1 MNMNKKTI
9 ITVLFALVALVGQ
22 GQEVKRVAASPED
35 FMEHMALCG
44 YEVYTYDISSL
55 RDSVSGF
62 TIVIREYNQQ
72 GMIDISS
79 LRDSVSGFTIVIR
92 EYNQQGMIDEK
103 KLYGFR
109 TKTMISDF
117 NEQDQKSIYEEKDGD
132 DMERGIY
139 RLSKTLSIGFSPIQS
154 DSIETITL
162 RSSRCDASPWKLTL
176 KPIPGAPQTIYRY
189 QKAPYQPNS
198 FSLDTFIP
206 LVFYGSFWWDEQAKG
221 WRFCGETELTEEK
234 AKTSDYFKYCPHY
247 YIIGAVFHK

>member
-1 MNMNKKTI
+1 MYKQTI
-9 ITVLFALVALVGQ
+9 ITILFALVAVAGQ
-22 GQEVKRVAASPED
+22 GQEIKKVAATPDD

-44 YEVYTYDISSL
+44 YEVYTY
-55 RDSVSGF
+55 
-62 TIVIREYNQQ
+62 
-72 GMIDISS
+72 DISS

-117 NEQDQKSIYEEKDGD
+117 NEKDQQEIYAENDAD

-139 RLSKTLSIGFSPIQS
+139 RLAKTLAVGFSPVQS

-176 KPIPGAPQTIYRY
+176 KPIPGAPQTVYRY
-189 QKAPYQPNS
+189 RKRHTSPLRSPLTPSFPLSSTALSGGTNKQKGGVSVERPN
-198 FSLDTFIP
+198 
-206 LVFYGSFWWDEQAKG
+206 
-221 WRFCGETELTEEK
+221 
-234 AKTSDYFKYCPHY
+234 
-247 YIIGAVFHK
+247 

>member
-1 MNMNKKTI
+1 MNIYKQTI
-9 ITVLFALVALVGQ
+9 ITAMLALVAMAGQ
-22 GQEVKRVAASPED
+22 GQTIKRVEASLED
-35 FMEHMALCG
+35 FMEHMAMYG
-44 YEVYTYDISSL
+44 YEVFTY
-55 RDSVSGF
+55 
-62 TIVIREYNQQ
+62 
-72 GMIDISS
+72 DISS

-109 TKTMISDF
+109 TKTLISDF

-139 RLSKTLSIGFSPIQS
+139 RLAKTLSVGFSPVQS

-162 RSSRCDASPWKLTL
+162 RSSRNDASPWKLML

-189 QKAPYQPNS
+189 QKAPYQPTS
-198 FSLDTFIP
+198 FALDTFIP

-247 YIIGAVFHK
+247 YIIGVVFHK

>member
-1 MNMNKKTI
+1 MNKQAI
-9 ITVLFALVALVGQ
+9 ITILLAIVAMTGQ
-22 GQEVKRVAASPED
+22 AQEIKKVAATPED

-44 YEVYTYDISSL
+44 YEV
-55 RDSVSGF
+55 F
-62 TIVIREYNQQ
+62 TF
-72 GMIDISS
+72 DISS

-109 TKTMISDF
+109 TKTMISD
-117 NEQDQKSIYEEKDGD
+117 
-132 DMERGIY
+132 
-139 RLSKTLSIGFSPIQS
+139 SPVQS

-162 RSSRCDASPWKLTL
+162 RSSRNDASPWKLTL
-176 KPIPGAPQTIYRY
+176 KPIPGAPQTVYRY
-189 QKAPYQPNS
+189 QKAPYQPTS

-234 AKTSDYFKYCPHY
+234 AKTSDYFKFCPHY
-247 YIIGAVFHK
+247 YIIGAIFHK

>member
-1 MNMNKKTI
+1 MNIYKQTI
-9 ITVLFALVALVGQ
+9 ITILLVLVAMAGQ
-22 GQEVKRVAASPED
+22 AQTIKRVEASLED
-35 FMEHMALCG
+35 FMEHMAMYG
-44 YEVYTYDISSL
+44 YEVFTY
-55 RDSVSGF
+55 
-62 TIVIREYNQQ
+62 
-72 GMIDISS
+72 DISS

-139 RLSKTLSIGFSPIQS
+139 RLSKSLSIGFSPIQS

-162 RSSRCDASPWKLTL
+162 RSSRNDASPWKLML

-189 QKAPYQPNS
+189 QKAPYQPTS
-198 FSLDTFIP
+198 FALDTFIP

-234 AKTSDYFKYCPHY
+234 AMTSDYFKYCPHY

>member
-1 MNMNKKTI
+1 MNKKNI
-9 ITVLFALVALVGQ
+9 ITILLALVAMAGQ
-22 GQEVKRVAASPED
+22 GQEIKKVAATPED

-72 GMIDISS
+72 GMID
-79 LRDSVSGFTIVIR
+79 
-92 EYNQQGMIDEK
+92 EK

-117 NEQDQKSIYEEKDGD
+117 NEKDQQEIYAENDAD
-132 DMERGIY
+132 D
-139 RLSKTLSIGFSPIQS
+139 
-154 DSIETITL
+154 TITL
-162 RSSRCDASPWKLTL
+162 RSSRNDASPWKLTL

-189 QKAPYQPNS
+189 QKSPYQPTS

-234 AKTSDYFKYCPHY
+234 AKTSDYFKFCPHY
-247 YIIGAVFHK
+247 YIIGVVFHK

>member
-1 MNMNKKTI
+1 MNKKTI
-9 ITVLFALVALVGQ
+9 ITILLALVAMAGQ
-22 GQEVKRVAASPED
+22 GQTIKRVEVSLED
-35 FMEHMALCG
+35 FMEHMAMYG
-44 YEVYTYDISSL
+44 YEVFTY
-55 RDSVSGF
+55 
-62 TIVIREYNQQ
+62 
-72 GMIDISS
+72 DISS

-139 RLSKTLSIGFSPIQS
+139 RLSKSLSIGFSPIQS

-162 RSSRCDASPWKLTL
+162 RSSRNDASPWELML

-189 QKAPYQPNS
+189 QRVPYQPTS
-198 FSLDTFIP
+198 FSLATFIP

-221 WRFCGETELTEEK
+221 WRFCGDTELTEEK
-234 AKTSDYFKYCPHY
+234 AKTSEYFKYCPHY

>member
-1 MNMNKKTI
+1 MNKQTI
-9 ITVLFALVALVGQ
+9 ITAMLALVAMAGQ
-22 GQEVKRVAASPED
+22 GQTIKRVEASLED
-35 FMEHMALCG
+35 FMEHMAMYG
-44 YEVYTYDISSL
+44 YEVFTY
-55 RDSVSGF
+55 
-62 TIVIREYNQQ
+62 
-72 GMIDISS
+72 DISS

-139 RLSKTLSIGFSPIQS
+139 RLSKSLSIGFSPIQS

-162 RSSRCDASPWKLTL
+162 RSSRNDASPWKLIL
-176 KPIPGAPQTIYRY
+176 KPIPGAPQTVYRY
-189 QKAPYQPNS
+189 QKAPYQPTS

-206 LVFYGSFWWDEQAKG
+206 LVFYGSFWWDEQSKG

>member
-1 MNMNKKTI
+1 MNKQTI
-9 ITVLFALVALVGQ
+9 ITAMLALVAMAGQ
-22 GQEVKRVAASPED
+22 GQTIKRVEASLED
-35 FMEHMALCG
+35 FMEHMAMYG
-44 YEVYTYDISSL
+44 YEVFTY
-55 RDSVSGF
+55 
-62 TIVIREYNQQ
+62 
-72 GMIDISS
+72 DISS

-139 RLSKTLSIGFSPIQS
+139 RLSKSLSIGFSPIQS

-162 RSSRCDASPWKLTL
+162 RSSRNDASPWKLIL
-176 KPIPGAPQTIYRY
+176 KPIPGAPQTVYRY
-189 QKAPYQPNS
+189 QKAPYQPTS
-198 FSLDTFIP
+198 FALDTFIP
-206 LVFYGSFWWDEQAKG
+206 LVFYGSFWWDEQSKG

-234 AKTSDYFKYCPHY
+234 AKTSDYFKFCPHY
-247 YIIGAVFHK
+247 YIIGVVFHK